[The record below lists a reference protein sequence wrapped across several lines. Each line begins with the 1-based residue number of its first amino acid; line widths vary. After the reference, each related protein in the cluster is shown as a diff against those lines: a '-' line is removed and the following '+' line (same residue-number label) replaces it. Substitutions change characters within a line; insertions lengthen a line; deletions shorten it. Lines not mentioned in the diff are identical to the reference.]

1 VLANLL
7 QQTLIFDQYVCG
19 EQDNILQSKMDSIQE
34 KSKNEQEQNK
44 TTSWLVT

>member
-7 QQTLIFDQYVCG
+7 QQTLIFDQYDGG

-34 KSKNEQEQNK
+34 KQ
-44 TTSWLVT
+44 